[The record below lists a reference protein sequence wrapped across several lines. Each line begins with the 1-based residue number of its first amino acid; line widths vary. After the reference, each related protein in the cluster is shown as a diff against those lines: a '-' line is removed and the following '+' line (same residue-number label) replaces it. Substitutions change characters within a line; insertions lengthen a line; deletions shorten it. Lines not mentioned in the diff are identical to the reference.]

1 MQDGSCTGEQLA
13 AKETLLESAL
23 GGMGVTVTSLTS
35 RAPPAPPP
43 APPPLPLPPRPPP
56 GTPPGQPLYPPT
68 LWFTRYYDGDCQ
80 ETGDGCPRGCQRS
93 LWSEMFTWDGQR
105 DEIGGGPLPGFR
117 SNVTIKRC
125 QTVLTRTPT
134 LILTRARARTRTRTR
149 ARTRTLTLNL
159 TLTLA
164 LTLTLT
170 LS

>member
-56 GTPPGQPLYPPT
+56 STPPGQPLYPPT

-117 SNVTIKRC
+117 ANVTIKRC

-134 LILTRARARTRTRTR
+134 LILTRTRTRTR
-149 ARTRTLTLNL
+149 ALNP
-159 TLTLA
+159 
-164 LTLTLT
+164 
-170 LS
+170 SPNP